1 MNKSIAQMIT
11 ERFIEELKKGCPPW
25 KKSWHGVG
33 VNAISHLTGQT
44 YSILNQML
52 LPKPGE
58 YITFNQVK
66 KEGGK
71 VKRGEKSNIIV
82 FWNLKE
88 YEKKDNVEEKI
99 KVPILQYYKVFHIE
113 QCENIEPKYF
123 KESKQINTILEAEK
137 IKLSYTSREN
147 LEIRETLTNYAF
159 YDKNND
165 YIQVPVINQY
175 ENPNDFYS
183 TLFHEMVHSTG
194 HFNRLNRFNK
204 DDKLNDVEEN
214 SEYSK
219 EELVAEIS
227 SAALLNMIGIETDK
241 TFKESASYLNGWIKT
256 LENDVNFI
264 ISAAGKADKAVNYI
278 LGNNIENRK

>member
-1 MNKSIAQMIT
+1 M
-11 ERFIEELKKGCPPW
+11 
-25 KKSWHGVG
+25 
-33 VNAISHLTGQT
+33 
-44 YSILNQML
+44 
-52 LPKPGE
+52 
-58 YITFNQVK
+58 
-66 KEGGK
+66 
-71 VKRGEKSNIIV
+71 EK
-82 FWNLKE
+82 
-88 YEKKDNVEEKI
+88 KI

-137 IKLSYTSREN
+137 IKLSYTNREN
-147 LEIRETLTNYAF
+147 LEIRETLTNHAF
-159 YDKNND
+159 YDENND
-165 YIQVPVINQY
+165 YIQVPAINQY

-183 TLFHEMVHSTG
+183 TLFHEMAHSTG
-194 HFNRLNRFNK
+194 HCNRLNRFNEAK
-204 DDKLNDVEEN
+204 KLNDIEEN

-227 SAALLNMIGIETDK
+227 SATLLNMIGIETDK

-278 LGNNIENRK
+278 LGNNTETRNKLVF

>member
-1 MNKSIAQMIT
+1 MIKSIAKMIT
-11 ERFIEELKKGCPPW
+11 ERFVEELKKGCPPW
-25 KKSWHGVG
+25 KKSWHG

-194 HFNRLNRFNK
+194 HFNRLNRFNE

-227 SAALLNMIGIETDK
+227 SATLLNMIGIETDK

-256 LENDVNFI
+256 LKNDVNFI